1 MRRFLQVTL
10 YPNCADFYKSLYTPE
25 STMKSSPDTEEM
37 PELTEEE
44 VEKALKRMNR
54 HKGQEMDRI
63 TKLGGQIV
71 LTYLANIYNNILKE
85 KQIPD
90 GWHEAK

>member
-1 MRRFLQVTL
+1 
-10 YPNCADFYKSLYTPE
+10 
-25 STMKSSPDTEEM
+25 M